1 MIYTKTKYLIKTSSL
16 KKLSLL
22 MIALFLT
29 TLQSIAQ
36 EQKITFSRQDLS
48 RREAVNQI
56 KNQTGFYFAINHS
69 SFNDNAPVYFTSL
82 NLPLREALNQLLS
95 GTNLTFMIKDSQIM
109 IFGTAKEEPEIKEET
124 KEEKKAVTPKSYAPS
139 GNNYRN
145 DRRTSSYIPGF
156 DQEVKA
162 FTNKRDNTK
171 SNYQPPRQ
179 TTQSSVTTET
189 YKREKRTSGTGG
201 NSRIAPKQLPLIHT
215 DNLVPDY
222 SSYLLGPS
230 SRFAI
235 KVNAVYG
242 LAFLTP
248 NLGLEIGLSPKTTL
262 DLTVG
267 WNPFNKEGTEESNKK
282 FNHILIKPEF
292 RYWLC
297 ERFNGHFF
305 GVHPFY
311 ANYNI
316 SEHDVPLLFEKEY
329 RYEGNG
335 YGLGISYG
343 YHWMLN
349 KHWGIEFN
357 VGVGMAFLDYEKFE
371 CKICSESNGPFK
383 KKYFG
388 PTSLGIKLVYILK

>member
-1 MIYTKTKYLIKTSSL
+1 MYFTATKYRNKSSL
-16 KKLSLL
+16 LKKMSLL
-22 MIALFLT
+22 CIALVLAIT
-29 TLQSIAQ
+29 AGIAQ
-36 EQKITFSRQDLS
+36 EQRITFSRQDIS

-56 KNQTGFYFAINHS
+56 KNQTGYYFAINHT

-82 NLPLREALNQLLS
+82 TLPLREAMNQLLS
-95 GTNLTFMIKDSQIM
+95 GTNLTFMIKDSQIL
-109 IFGTAKEEPEIKEET
+109 IFGTGDEEMKEDI
-124 KEEKKAVTPKSYAPS
+124 KEEKKVTSSVPYTPPVY
-139 GNNYRN
+139 NYRE
-145 DRRTSSYIPGF
+145 DRRNSSYIPGF

-162 FTNKRDNTK
+162 FNNKRYNSDLNRQQNTLI
-171 SNYQPPRQ
+171 NR
-179 TTQSSVTTET
+179 SSVTTET
-189 YKREKRTSGTGG
+189 LKRETRKSATGG
-201 NSRIAPKQLPLIHT
+201 RSRVQSHQLPLIYT
-215 DNLVPDY
+215 DNILPDY
-222 SSYLLGPS
+222 SSYLRGPS
-230 SRFAI
+230 SRFAV

-242 LAFLTP
+242 LAALTP
-248 NLGLEIGLSPKTTL
+248 NLGLEVGLSPKTTL

-282 FNHILIKPEF
+282 FNHLLIKPEL

-335 YGLGISYG
+335 YGLGVSYG

-349 KHWGIEFN
+349 KRFGIEFN
-357 VGVGMAFLDYEKFE
+357 VGVGMAFLDYEKFK
-371 CKICSESNGPFK
+371 CKLCSDSEGNFK

-388 PTSLGIKLVYILK
+388 PTSLGIKLVYIIK